1 MTYLHH
7 PLSALLTVLC
17 FLVLLAGCNDDKQQ
31 TKSTTT
37 TLTSITTSPRPAL
50 ELLTGEGNLGTADFG
65 DQRTVTYRIRNNMQ
79 QSIALKL
86 LDKSCTCTGVQLP
99 EQPIAPGQEGVVT
112 MNWSP
117 KVDAVERKTI
127 RLWAKVGDAAR
138 EERLVLEAN
147 GTIEPIVMVAFPRG
161 PLDFGKLTPAD
172 LEQDRSKLVAEIYTQ
187 QSSFPQPVCKVN
199 QPGVELLQIEPLTS
213 DRLSTLKAGA
223 GYRLTLRANKQLP
236 HGAFVVPLS
245 IETTLK
251 KTPLMLDVTGSLE
264 TSIVGLSPERF
275 IPPPRLSL
283 KEGYRV
289 PAVSLTVRYG
299 SCKSCEVAE
308 VIPKLFDAKVV
319 QVNEKTWRIE
329 LTLSKETDGLQ
340 QRFTPQAWKHLME
353 YGFEQGSVTLK
364 LDHPEVKSLTIPIT
378 GAELGVGN

>member
-1 MTYLHH
+1 MTYHH
-7 PLSALLTVLC
+7 HCLSALQLLLCCLALLT
-17 FLVLLAGCNDDKQQ
+17 GCSDDKQQ

-37 TLTSITTSPRPAL
+37 TPTATSTSPRPAL
-50 ELLTGEGNLGTADFG
+50 ELITGDGNLGTADFG

-79 QSIALKL
+79 QPIALKL

-99 EQPIAPGQEGVVT
+99 DAPIAPGQEDVVT

-117 KVDAVERKTI
+117 KVDAMERKTI

-147 GTIEPIVMVAFPRG
+147 GIIEPKVMVAFPRG

-172 LEQDRSKLVAEIYTQ
+172 LDQDRSKLVAEVYTQ

-199 QPGVELLQIEPLTS
+199 LPGVEVLQIEPLTS
-213 DRLSTLKAGA
+213 DRLTTLKAGA

-236 HGAFVVPLS
+236 HGAFVAPLS
-245 IETTLK
+245 IKTTLK
-251 KTPLMLDVTGSLE
+251 KMPLLLDVTGSLE
-264 TSIVGLSPERF
+264 TSIVGISPEKF
-275 IPPPRLSL
+275 SLPPRLSL

-289 PAVSLTVRYG
+289 PSVMLTIRYG
-299 SCKSCEVAE
+299 TCKSCEIDEVA
-308 VIPKLFDAKVV
+308 PKLFDAKVV

-329 LTLSKETDGLQ
+329 LTLTKETEALQ
-340 QRFTPQAWKHLME
+340 KRFTPDAWLHLMQ
-353 YGFEQGSVTLK
+353 YGFDQGSVTLK

-378 GAELGVGN
+378 GAELGRE